1 MARGVSK
8 QLTAALPK
16 RYSREWLKRMDKRTR
31 LWRAIADRMVELE
44 SDAGG
49 AEALSHAKRSI
60 MRRAVFLELITE
72 SEELRFCAGEPL
84 DVSCYAQAFN
94 SLLGAYRVLG
104 VERRARPVETLR
116 DVMMQAEGQPES
128 DRGAEAAEQPEAEAE
143 AAP

>member
-1 MARGVSK
+1 
-8 QLTAALPK
+8 
-16 RYSREWLKRMDKRTR
+16 MDKRTR
-31 LWRAIADRMVELE
+31 LWRAISDRMVKLE

-94 SLLGAYRVLG
+94 SLLGAYRLLG

-116 DVMMQAEGQPES
+116 DVMMQAEEQPEPA
-128 DRGAEAAEQPEAEAE
+128 RGAEAASEPEAAAEQPA
-143 AAP
+143 